1 MKSRKIYNA
10 ALRAR
15 LDSAEW
21 YFDEPFFDV
30 DSFFKRWDFI
40 GSDPETG
47 HFQHRW
53 LGTWYK
59 LYKDRTFNE
68 WVAIWQ
74 GYVSN
79 LGKVT
84 EAEKLEPRFRQIFTN
99 LNTDKLVLLA
109 QAADTNAVYRLPS
122 TSVNPITRNTLF
134 RQAIML
140 AVLQQAC
147 LIGYGEW
154 GMMVPRDIVI
164 HPLFPAYA
172 IPWGAI
178 FQEIYDQGLE
188 RPPWIITDAQFEIWD
203 KEHLEY
209 MVQNFERRQD
219 DNIIIPTY
227 SKPSVLVKDFE
238 GAEWSDVRLQVE
250 IVGAVGVVGYAI
262 KIKRRG
268 QKKFRTYELHE
279 LGLATKKGKPLEKFN
294 TLKIFAECGGFFTP
308 PELKK
313 DDPKFND
320 KRNLLK
326 KRIEYLRAH
335 FRKIFGI
342 IDGDPI
348 KYGKESGVGS
358 WTVQFAECGFIARDV
373 EAPHPSDR
381 GNEIIDPHG
390 YTAPTS
396 NTDAM
401 EYTGRQPFD
410 AEQIRRVWDEESDKD
425 DSNDENDEQ
434 SFKDKDELE

>member
-1 MKSRKIYNA
+1 MTDETIEDP
-10 ALRAR
+10 LPFG
-15 LDSAEW
+15 
-21 YFDEPFFDV
+21 FDEPFFDV
-30 DSFFKRWDFI
+30 GAFKHRWDFI
-40 GSDPETG
+40 GNDPETG
-47 HFQHRW
+47 HFEHRW
-53 LGTWYK
+53 LGAWYE
-59 LYKDRTFNE
+59 LYKERSFDE
-68 WVAIWQ
+68 WVSVWRDN
-74 GYVSN
+74 VSN
-79 LGKVT
+79 HGKVKD
-84 EAEKLEPRFRQIFTN
+84 AEELEHRFRTIFTN
-99 LNTDKLVLLA
+99 LNTDKMVLLH
-109 QAADTNAVYRLPS
+109 QAADTNALYKFPS
-122 TSVNPITRNTLF
+122 TSVNPISRNTLF
-134 RQAIML
+134 RLAIML

-147 LIGYGEW
+147 LIGYQEDGR
-154 GMMVPRDIVI
+154 MLPKDIST

-178 FQEIYDQGLE
+178 FQEIYDEGQWS
-188 RPPWIITDAQFEIWD
+188 RPWIITDEQFEIWD

-209 MVQNFERRQD
+209 MVENFEWRQD
-219 DNIIIPTY
+219 ENIITPTY

-238 GAEWSDVRLQVE
+238 GAEWSDVRLQLE
-250 IVGAVGVVGYAI
+250 IVGVVTIKGYAI

-279 LGLATKKGKPLEKFN
+279 LGLATKEGKPLEKFN
-294 TLKIFAECGGFFTP
+294 TLKMFAGCGGFFTP
-308 PELKK
+308 PVLKK
-313 DDPKFND
+313 GDPQFNQ

-335 FRKIFGI
+335 FKKIFGN

-358 WTVQFAECGFIARDV
+358 WTVQFAECGIIARDGK
-373 EAPHPSDR
+373 APHPSDR

-401 EYTGRQPFD
+401 EYEDYQSIDHMALLVQALNP
-410 AEQIRRVWDEESDKD
+410 DKD

-434 SFKDKDELE
+434 SFRDSDELE